1 MRPRRIGTCGRQCG
15 PRTARR
21 GGGRGDLSCA
31 RHRPPRAA
39 EHRSRQRR
47 PCHSRRWHG
56 VCFRFVESTTS
67 LPGAL
72 VSRTAEPAPNAN
84 PGSDRV
90 GPSRTRVARGVA
102 PLRAALDAAGSVMSR
117 LRRHFAPLAADSIS
131 PLNLPP
137 VRMGLLTK
145 LNVLTVGLIFLTAI
159 AITGLYVWKEW
170 RLSQTEL
177 RAEGSTLVAMLA
189 EATEHG
195 LATND
200 RTNLVAILDSLA
212 VEGDVAYVRVLD
224 ANRRTLIERT
234 FADSLQDVAVPE
246 LPRAVPI
253 AATAM
258 TMERVIG
265 GRRYLELVAPV
276 LGRISPPVPPAE
288 DGSGSGMAPKAAA
301 AGPIGYVRLGMTF
314 ERENADFRR
323 TILGAMSI
331 VALLVVLAIGATLL
345 LPRRL
350 VAPMRRLM
358 RAARA
363 VGSGKLDVYVPAS
376 SADELG
382 LLTHTFN
389 HMTQRLAESQ
399 AEVATYQRT
408 LEDKVAQRTKE
419 LEIAT
424 AHAYKLAQH
433 DILTGLPN
441 RSLLNQ
447 RLKQILAQS
456 QRDGSNVAC
465 LFLDFDHFKRIN
477 DTLGHD
483 SGDQLLQAVAQR
495 LTSAVRESDT
505 VARLGGDEF
514 VLILPGLDPAHATFE
529 TMTVLARVRE
539 SFLAPFRLSDQMPTL
554 TCSIGVSMYPLDASD
569 PVTLIKQA
577 DTAMYA
583 AKEAGRNA
591 YRFYTADMN
600 ARVQLR
606 LQLETDMRRGLMD
619 DEFFLVYQPQIEMQT
634 GRAVGVEALL
644 RWRDPDRGVIA
655 PSEFIP
661 VAEES
666 GMIQALGA
674 RVLRDACRQVVA
686 WHRRGMMLRLSVNLS
701 VPQLQHESWLGV
713 VDEALSSSGLPA
725 HYLDLE
731 ITESVIITHPEKAV
745 ATLIKLK
752 QRGLSIT
759 VDDFGTGYSSLSYLA
774 RLPIQSVKVDQRFV
788 HGIDLNRNDEAIT
801 QAIIALSH
809 SLGLRVIAEGV
820 ETAAQ
825 FDFLKRHGC
834 EEAQGFLIARPM
846 EEPELRNWWRMQ
858 EEEHRIVGRQSDMW
872 LPEG

>member
-1 MRPRRIGTCGRQCG
+1 M
-15 PRTARR
+15 
-21 GGGRGDLSCA
+21 
-31 RHRPPRAA
+31 
-39 EHRSRQRR
+39 
-47 PCHSRRWHG
+47 
-56 VCFRFVESTTS
+56 
-67 LPGAL
+67 
-72 VSRTAEPAPNAN
+72 N
-84 PGSDRV
+84 P
-90 GPSRTRVARGVA
+90 
-102 PLRAALDAAGSVMSR
+102 
-117 LRRHFAPLAADSIS
+117 LRRHLSPLNAETIS
-131 PLNLPP
+131 PLNLPA
-137 VRMGLLTK
+137 VQMGLLTK
-145 LNVLTVGLIFLTAI
+145 LNLLTVGLIFLTAI
-159 AITGLYVWKEW
+159 ATTGLYLWKEW
-170 RLSQTEL
+170 RLNEAEL
-177 RAEGSTLVAMLA
+177 RTQGSTLAAILA
-189 EATEHG
+189 EASEHG
-195 LATND
+195 LMTSD
-200 RTNLVAILDSLA
+200 RAYLLGILDSLA
-212 VEGDVAYVRVLD
+212 IEGDVAYVRVLD
-224 ANRRTLIERT
+224 AQQRTFAERT
-234 FADSLQDVAVPE
+234 FADSLQNVAVPD
-246 LPRAVPI
+246 LPRGIVMPGPAKVD
-253 AATAM
+253 AALQM
-258 TMERVIG
+258 ID
-265 GRRYLELVAPV
+265 GRRYIELLTPVIASSAP
-276 LGRISPPVPPAE
+276 ISTGTPAE
-288 DGSGSGMAPKAAA
+288 
-301 AGPIGYVRLGMTF
+301 AGDDRFPTARVATNQPIGYVRIGMTF
-314 ERENADFRR
+314 ERQYAEFKR
-323 TILGAMSI
+323 TIIGAMSI
-331 VALLVVLAIGATLL
+331 VALLVMLAIGATLL
-345 LPRRL
+345 LTRRL

-376 SADELG
+376 SGDELG

-389 HMTQRLAESQ
+389 HMTQRLSESQ

-408 LEDKVAQRTKE
+408 LEDKVTQRTKE

-447 RLKQILAQS
+447 RLKQILAQA
-456 QRDGSNVAC
+456 QRDGTHVAC

-554 TCSIGVSMYPLDASD
+554 TCSVGVSMYPLDAGD
-569 PVTLIKQA
+569 PVSLIKQA

-619 DEFFLVYQPQIEMQT
+619 DEFFLVFQPQIEMQS

-644 RWRDPDRGVIA
+644 RWRDPERGVIA

-661 VAEES
+661 IAEES

-674 RVLRDACRQVVA
+674 RVLRDACRTITG
-686 WHRRGMMLRLSVNLS
+686 WHRQGMMLRLSVNLS
-701 VPQLQHESWLGV
+701 VQQLQHDSWLGI
-713 VDEALSSSGLPA
+713 VDEALASSGLPA

-745 ATLIKLK
+745 ATLVKLK
-752 QRGLSIT
+752 QRGVSIT
-759 VDDFGTGYSSLSYLA
+759 IDDFGTGYSSLSYLA
-774 RLPIQSVKVDQRFV
+774 RLPIQAVKVDQRFV
-788 HGIDLNRNDEAIT
+788 HGLEQNRNDESIT

-825 FDFLKRHGC
+825 FEFLKRHGC
-834 EEAQGFLIARPM
+834 EEAQGFLIARPL

-858 EEEHRIVGRQSDMW
+858 ELENRIVGRQGDMW
-872 LPEG
+872 QAEG